1 MLSPLRKFSS
11 SIYAKIFLGIVIIP
25 FVFWGMGSSFTSGNK
40 NVVVVIDKEKHST
53 QDFVNFVKNF
63 TSQNQKVT
71 TNEIDEFL
79 KFFISDKLLDKEI
92 ENLGI
97 KLSNKSLSE
106 LIKNQKDFKRNNTFS
121 RTEYEKFLLKN
132 NMSAV
137 GFEAY
142 LAKQEKKK
150 QLLEFI
156 GGGVVPTKFI
166 VNTSYNKIYQKR
178 NIQVINLNDL
188 FKKKL
193 NFTDTEINT
202 YYKNNKN
209 DFKEIYKSVKILELN
224 PKNLIDSNDFDELF
238 FKRIDEIDNIIIEG
252 ENIDSILQKFN
263 LGKAEIFSVN
273 ESGQDKN
280 SELIKNI
287 PSNLV
292 NLIFSINED
301 EPTSLLELD
310 NKYYIVELINTENIE
325 KDIKNEKFRKK
336 ILSRLKDKT
345 KRKLISE
352 IVSRINQNNFKKDD
366 FDKLS
371 KEINSPIK
379 KIKLINRNDDK
390 ILKKE
395 VVDQIYNFAEKNLI
409 VVHSIGLKENYMIY
423 IDKVENVSI
432 EKKSNDYDE
441 YLEISKKDLS
451 DALLNSYDQLIRNKY
466 EIDINF
472 KALDSVKSY
481 LN

>member
-1 MLSPLRKFSS
+1 M
-11 SIYAKIFLGIVIIP
+11 
-25 FVFWGMGSSFTSGNK
+25 
-40 NVVVVIDKEKHST
+40 
-53 QDFVNFVKNF
+53 
-63 TSQNQKVT
+63 
-71 TNEIDEFL
+71 
-79 KFFISDKLLDKEI
+79 
-92 ENLGI
+92 
-97 KLSNKSLSE
+97 
-106 LIKNQKDFKRNNTFS
+106 
-121 RTEYEKFLLKN
+121 
-132 NMSAV
+132 
-137 GFEAY
+137 
-142 LAKQEKKK
+142 
-150 QLLEFI
+150 
-156 GGGVVPTKFI
+156 
-166 VNTSYNKIYQKR
+166 
-178 NIQVINLNDL
+178 
-188 FKKKL
+188 
-193 NFTDTEINT
+193 
-202 YYKNNKN
+202 
-209 DFKEIYKSVKILELN
+209 
-224 PKNLIDSNDFDELF
+224 
-238 FKRIDEIDNIIIEG
+238 
-252 ENIDSILQKFN
+252 QKFN